1 MHSEYEDGGLCCYL
15 HCLSVVPICPYTYG
29 CPCPCPYIY
38 GCRGLVSGQA
48 ETVLLS
54 STFVA
59 ARPRNYIDAAGRM
72 LRACALHMPFARI
85 YEMNMHGPLNEFP
98 RSPYHPV

>member
-1 MHSEYEDGGLCCYL
+1 MHSEYEDGGLYCYS
-15 HCLSVVPICPYTYG
+15 HCLSVVPICPYMG
-29 CPCPCPYIY
+29 AHAHAHIY
-38 GCRGLVSGQA
+38 MGAGLVSGQA
-48 ETVLLS
+48 EAISLN

-59 ARPRNYIDAAGRM
+59 ARPRNYIDAAGRI